1 MKIKV
6 KDKVLVLTGKY
17 KGKTG
22 LVMRT
27 YKKNN
32 KITVEKVNIRTK
44 HIKKT
49 VSRAGQIIKYEA
61 PFDVSNAMIVCP
73 NCNKPTRVGY
83 NVPQKTSSKT
93 GSKKRETV
101 KKYRVCKKCG
111 ESIEQAVSK
120 VEKKKK

>member
-6 KDKVLVLTGKY
+6 KDKVLVLAGKY

-22 LVMRT
+22 VVIRT
-27 YKKNN
+27 YKKSN
-32 KITVEKVNIRTK
+32 KVTVEKINIRTK

-49 VSRAGQIIKYEA
+49 TTRAGQTIKYEA
-61 PFDVSNAMIVCP
+61 PFDASNAMIICP
-73 NCNKPTRVGY
+73 NCNKATRVAY
-83 NVPQKTSSKT
+83 NIPEK
-93 GSKKRETV
+93 G

-111 ESIEQAVSK
+111 ESVEQTVSK

>member
-6 KDKVLVLTGKY
+6 KDKVLVLAGKY

-22 LVMRT
+22 KVMRV
-27 YKKNN
+27 YKKTNRV
-32 KITVEKVNIRTK
+32 TVEKVNIRTK

-49 VSRAGQIIKYEA
+49 TTRAGQQIKYEA
-61 PFDVSNAMIVCP
+61 PFDASNVMVICP
-73 NCNKPTRVGY
+73 NCNKATRVGY
-83 NVPQKTSSKT
+83 SIPEK
-93 GSKKRETV
+93 G

-111 ESIEQAVSK
+111 ESLEQAISK